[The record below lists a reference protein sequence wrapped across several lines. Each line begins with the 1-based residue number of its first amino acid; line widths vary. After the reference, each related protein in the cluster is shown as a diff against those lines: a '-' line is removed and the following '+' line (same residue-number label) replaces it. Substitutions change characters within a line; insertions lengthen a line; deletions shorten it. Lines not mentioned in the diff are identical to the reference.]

1 MFRAFKHE
9 NWQFHAF
16 SLHLHTQNNHAS
28 SPQPD
33 GAASPQNIT
42 IMENL
47 PTDPMMLF
55 SYINTKLRDQYTS
68 LDELCADL
76 HIDRTTLEATLAAA
90 GFEYNP
96 VQNKFW

>member
-1 MFRAFKHE
+1 MKIGSFTL
-9 NWQFHAF
+9 FHYICT
-16 SLHLHTQNNHAS
+16 HRITTQAA
-28 SPQPD
+28 PTD

-42 IMENL
+42 IMEYL

-76 HIDRTTLEATLAAA
+76 HVDRTALEATLAAA

-96 VQNKFW
+96 AQNKFW